1 MYGSEIYNDFVDDIY
16 WIRERIQA
24 DVSFFPDSM
33 KPLVEHYIKKRLLI
47 IPSKERIYGNSF
59 DYELGRPV
67 PYATFWFA
75 EAFGL
80 KDEAVWR
87 ELGLGLLYSALATT
101 IRDDIID
108 GEGPQDPQRT
118 SLLNF
123 YNHRYLEI
131 FDSLFPRDSSFW
143 YHLSKGIQETA
154 KYESWNLLFD
164 DGLEI
169 APFSEAFLHESSRYF
184 SAVVMPTLA
193 ALAVITGYKGGVEV
207 ASSFLR
213 HFSMGW
219 RIYDDF
225 CDWKRD
231 LKREN
236 VNHSS
241 ILLYIKQK
249 TQGITRLN
257 EKAVHLM
264 FLDADFINDSYG
276 AILGLF
282 TKAKRDIAGLDCKYL
297 DIFMDEQLSFHSR
310 RRKLI
315 LERSGELNTEINEKL
330 RAILSFSPS

>member
-1 MYGSEIYNDFVDDIY
+1 MYGSEIYKDFTEDIY

-24 DVSFFPDSM
+24 DVRFFPDSM
-33 KPLVEHYIKKRLLI
+33 KPLVEYYIKKRLLI
-47 IPSKERIYGNSF
+47 IPSKERIYGSSF

-75 EAFGL
+75 DAFGL

-108 GEGPQDPQRT
+108 GEGPQDPRRT

-131 FDSLFPRDSSFW
+131 FDRLFPRDSSFW
-143 YHLSKGIQETA
+143 YHLSRGIQETA
-154 KYESWNLLFD
+154 RYESWNLLFD
-164 DGLEI
+164 EGLEI
-169 APFSEAFLHESSRYF
+169 DPFSEAFLQESSRYF

-193 ALAVITGYKGGVEV
+193 ALAVLTGNEGGVEV
-207 ASSFLR
+207 ASRFLR

-225 CDWKRD
+225 CDWKKD

-241 ILLYIKQK
+241 ILLYSKQR
-249 TQGITRLN
+249 TQGITKLN

-264 FLDADFINDSYG
+264 FLDTNFINDSYG

-282 TKAKRDIAGLDCKYL
+282 TKAKRDVTGLDCEYL
-297 DIFMDEQLSFHSR
+297 DKFMDEQLSFHSR

-315 LERSGELNTEINEKL
+315 LERSEEVNSEINEKL
-330 RAILSFSPS
+330 RAILGL

>member
-1 MYGSEIYNDFVDDIY
+1 MYGSKIYKDFTEDIY
-16 WIRERIQA
+16 WIREQIQA
-24 DVSFFPDSM
+24 DVRFFPDSM

-47 IPSKERIYGNSF
+47 IPSKERIFGSSF

-75 EAFGL
+75 DAFGL

-108 GEGPQDPQRT
+108 GEGPQDPRRT

-143 YHLSKGIQETA
+143 YHLSRGIQETA
-154 KYESWNLLFD
+154 RYESWNLLFD
-164 DGLEI
+164 KGLEI
-169 APFSEAFLHESSRYF
+169 DPFSEAFLQESSRYF

-193 ALAVITGYKGGVEV
+193 ALAVLTGNEGEVEV
-207 ASSFLR
+207 TSRFLR

-225 CDWKRD
+225 CDWKKD

-241 ILLYIKQK
+241 ILLYSKQRI
-249 TQGITRLN
+249 QGITKLN

-264 FLDADFINDSYG
+264 FLDTNFINDSYG
-276 AILGLF
+276 AILRLF
-282 TKAKRDIAGLDCKYL
+282 TKAKRDVTGLDCEYL
-297 DIFMDEQLSFHSR
+297 DKFMDEQLSFHSR

-315 LERSGELNTEINEKL
+315 LERSGEVNSGINEKL
-330 RAILSFSPS
+330 RAILGL